1 MGEKMRGHRNQKN
14 QRSYTSCRRRYW
26 KSMDDRTT
34 NSTRRNCAR
43 WSIVRG
49 MCVGIEAEKI
59 PDRSSAGYCGFGD
72 LSEGVNVCGYVSQ
85 AIGEK
90 RTAGANRD
98 LFADGTVS
106 AGYRDGQGL
115 PHLEAP
121 NYQRNAPAG
130 AGVGPKPGYAKSL
143 GQRVGLYLQA

>member
-1 MGEKMRGHRNQKN
+1 MMNGRVKN
-14 QRSYTSCRRRYW
+14 RSKRSLAGGL
-26 KSMDDRTT
+26 S
-34 NSTRRNCAR
+34 
-43 WSIVRG
+43 VRG
-49 MCVGIEAEKI
+49 ANLGIEAEKI

-85 AIGEK
+85 AIREK

-98 LFADGTVS
+98 LFANGTVS

-130 AGVGPKPGYAKSL
+130 AGVGPKPGHP
-143 GQRVGLYLQA
+143 QPV

>member
-14 QRSYTSCRRRYW
+14 QGSYPSCRRRYW

-72 LSEGVNVCGYVSQ
+72 LSERVNVCGYVSQ
-85 AIGEK
+85 AIGGGRRKESG
-90 RTAGANRD
+90 R
-98 LFADGTVS
+98 GTVAS
-106 AGYRDGQGL
+106 RGL
-115 PHLEAP
+115 
-121 NYQRNAPAG
+121 
-130 AGVGPKPGYAKSL
+130 VF
-143 GQRVGLYLQA
+143 VGLCPVGEW